1 VSKRLKPIALG
12 ICALLIAVLML
23 AWFDGGREDLREI
36 RMALPQPALAPES
49 VS

>member
-1 VSKRLKPIALG
+1 MPIAVGL
-12 ICALLIAVLML
+12 CALLVIVLML

-36 RMALPQPALAPES
+36 KMTLPAPPATVPES